1 MFNNS
6 ILYIKMTNMFINV
19 NFIIKFVLFYD
30 YKLFT
35 IVIDCIVKF
44 V

>member
-6 ILYIKMTNMFINV
+6 ILSRIITKMFINV
-19 NFIIKFVLFYD
+19 NFIIKFVSFYN
-30 YKLFT
+30 YKMFT
-35 IVIDCIVKF
+35 IVINCIVKF

>member
-6 ILYIKMTNMFINV
+6 ILSRIEANMYINV
-19 NFIIKFVLFYD
+19 NFIIKFVSFFN
-30 YKLFT
+30 YKMFT
-35 IVIDCIVKF
+35 IVINCIAKF